1 MLFSKGERSKFSHLL
16 MVRLATVPECDGTHN
31 FERYRYRYFFPV
43 PNFDDTDTD
52 TFFRYQILPIP
63 IPILFSGTQNARY
76 RFRYLQYI
84 PRPSSQ
90 KIQKKT
96 CLQSSL
102 SSLFT
107 QWLTS
112 SWSSYILID
121 ENPAHWVILVLISK
135 DEEQPSSS
143 TNSYMRDWKVGQKSE
158 SKLLVGM
165 GMILLNKILYII
177 IIKLCFGEEFHYNEE
192 EFTFCYWV

>member
-1 MLFSKGERSKFSHLL
+1 MS
-16 MVRLATVPECDGTHN
+16 APECDGTHN

-43 PNFDDTDTD
+43 PKMHDTGSD
-52 TFFRYQILPIP
+52 TFNIYQDL
-63 IPILFSGTQNARY
+63 LAK
-76 RFRYLQYI
+76 
-84 PRPSSQ
+84 